1 MSRDSGT
8 FTIEWAGPSGKSARP
23 GAAAIS
29 YRFIQYQPAAAEKA
43 AAPVGAAVVTLAC
56 PQSGNLIDGGMAQ
69 ELRAVCQEMAA
80 DAAARLVVVT
90 GAGDCFSVGR
100 QRPDTDKEREQ
111 LRVAEALAGLDL
123 PALVALNGD
132 AIGQGL
138 ELALA
143 GDLRLAADTARLGL
157 TAAGCPELPWDG
169 GTQRLPRL
177 VGPAWALDLA
187 LTGRTVTAAEALRIG
202 LVNRVT
208 AAEKLAAETWQLAA
222 AILAGG
228 PVAIRYAR
236 EAVYQGLDLSLAQ
249 GLRLEA
255 DLSILLHGTADR
267 AEGIASFREGRKP
280 RFEGG

>member
-1 MSRDSGT
+1 M
-8 FTIEWAGPSGKSARP
+8 
-23 GAAAIS
+23 
-29 YRFIQYQPAAAEKA
+29 AEKA

-56 PQSGNLIDGGMAQ
+56 PQSGNLIDAGMAQ

-123 PALVALNGD
+123 PVLMALNGD

-143 GDLRLAADTARLGL
+143 GDLRLAAATARLGL
-157 TAAGCPELPWDG
+157 TAAGNPELPWDG

-208 AAEKLAAETWQLAA
+208 AAENLAAETWALAA

>member
-1 MSRDSGT
+1 M
-8 FTIEWAGPSGKSARP
+8 
-23 GAAAIS
+23 GAAVIS
-29 YRFIQYQPAAAEKA
+29 YRFIQYQAAGDETAMAPA
-43 AAPVGAAVVTLAC
+43 GAAVLTLNA
-56 PQSGNLIDGGMAQ
+56 PDTGNCIDEGMAG
-69 ELRAVCQEMAA
+69 ELRAACQEIAA

-100 QRPDTDKEREQ
+100 QPLTAGADIDR
-111 LRVAEALAGLDL
+111 LRAADALGGLAV
-123 PALVALNGD
+123 PVLVALNGD

-143 GDLRLAADTARLGL
+143 GDLRIVVATARLGMM
-157 TAAGCPELPWDG
+157 APGNPVLPWDG

-187 LTGRTVTAAEALRIG
+187 LTGRTVDAAAALGMG

-208 AAEKLAAETWQLAA
+208 AAENLAAETRELAA

-228 PVAIRYAR
+228 SIAAGYAK
-236 EAVYQGLDLSLAQ
+236 EAVYQGMDLSLAQ

-267 AEGIASFREGRKP
+267 AEGIASFKERRRP
-280 RFEGG
+280 RFLGS